1 MPHGPFPK
9 YLQISFF
16 IHVYKVYIQV
26 FMDQE
31 TLILLWQNYNS
42 SPQTLFR
49 QAKAQ
54 MAPNLSLTWLDAHFF
69 ECFTTYSAI

>member
-16 IHVYKVYIQV
+16 IHVYKVCIQV

-42 SPQTLFR
+42 SPQTLFW

-54 MAPNLSLTWLDAHFF
+54 MAPNQKVLDFIPVSYM
-69 ECFTTYSAI
+69 T

>member
-42 SPQTLFR
+42 SPQMLFR

-54 MAPNLSLTWLDAHFF
+54 MATNQKVLDFIPVSYM
-69 ECFTTYSAI
+69 T